1 MLILRVIDARLN
13 LDSYHQNMYHY
24 ASDDIIEPSPRTQRV
39 QQCGF
44 VLGDRLDTALIPV
57 LLLCLG
63 AAAIDRPSPMVKK
76 SKVKIPSTRL
86 NSVFRQKYLVSLQL
100 SSVPPTLSL
109 LIVLSARV
117 KIESKKIRGK
127 KMKREI

>member
-24 ASDDIIEPSPRTQRV
+24 ASDDIIEPSPCIQRV

-44 VLGDRLDTALIPV
+44 ILGDRVDAAFIPV

-76 SKVKIPSTRL
+76 AK
-86 NSVFRQKYLVSLQL
+86 
-100 SSVPPTLSL
+100 
-109 LIVLSARV
+109 
-117 KIESKKIRGK
+117 
-127 KMKREI
+127 